1 VRREWVV
8 MVGVRVRR
16 VEGGNGSTTTK
27 ESKQASEEIAKEEER
42 GLRLGFGGGQDELI
56 LRRQTGV

>member
-1 VRREWVV
+1 VV
-8 MVGVRVRR
+8 MVGVKVRR

-27 ESKQASEEIAKEEER
+27 ESKQTSEKIAKEEER